1 MDLENV
7 SRLLQPWLW
16 VWEMCASIHR
26 YLLPCGHSQVWNIQN
41 LDILRNC
48 HLLKTYRIACKQNT
62 KVLWSGRS
70 MNKIQG
76 SVYDLKYSWC
86 DDHWLVQ
93 SSLLQDPPHPTSRQS
108 SNNIAVKDIAR
119 IQYTVHT
126 EWYQKTNTIV
136 KCLRT
141 YPALATIIEQH
152 NLETT

>member
-26 YLLPCGHSQVWNIQN
+26 YLCPCGHSQVWNIQN
-41 LDILRNC
+41 FDILRNC
-48 HLLKTYRIACKQNT
+48 HILKTYRIACKQNT

-93 SSLLQDPPHPTSRQS
+93 SSLLQDPPNLNTIIKQHSCKGHSTNTIYSAHWVISENKHNCKMPKDPPQS
-108 SNNIAVKDIAR
+108 SNN
-119 IQYTVHT
+119 T
-126 EWYQKTNTIV
+126 TI
-136 KCLRT
+136 
-141 YPALATIIEQH
+141 
-152 NLETT
+152 ETT